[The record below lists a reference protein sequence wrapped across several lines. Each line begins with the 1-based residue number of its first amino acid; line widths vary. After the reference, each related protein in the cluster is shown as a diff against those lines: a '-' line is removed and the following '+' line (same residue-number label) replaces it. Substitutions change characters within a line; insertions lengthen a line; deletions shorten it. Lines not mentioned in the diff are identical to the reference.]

1 MTTGIQLVTRALQK
15 AGVLFK
21 TEAPSAD
28 EANDALSDLNNM
40 IASWS
45 NETNIVYSLVT
56 ETFTLT
62 GGTKDY
68 TWGSGGTFNSARP
81 VQIVT
86 ATLNYPA
93 GNSIPIEII
102 TDENYALIPMKTT
115 QGPPQVINVDNGYPL
130 NTVTF
135 YPVPN
140 STYTVTFQSEKAV
153 SSITDLSTT
162 ISLPP
167 GWEHAL
173 IHNLA
178 VVLAPEYGVE
188 APQTVQAEAIKA
200 KGEIMLQVARARP
213 IDWPGSGATQGN
225 IYNGWYGR

>member
-1 MTTGIQLVTRALQK
+1 MTTALQLITRAMQK

-45 NETNIVYSLVT
+45 NSTNVVYALTT
-56 ETFTLT
+56 ETFNLV
-62 GGTKDY
+62 GGQREY
-68 TWGSGGTFNSARP
+68 TWGTGGDFNSARP
-81 VQIVT
+81 IQIVT

-93 GNSIPIEII
+93 GVSLPMEMI
-102 TDENYALIPMKTT
+102 TDENYALIQMKTT
-115 QGPPQVINVDNGYPL
+115 QGVPQVINVSNEYPL
-130 NTVTF
+130 NTLAF
-135 YPVPN
+135 YPVP
-140 STYTVTFQSEKAV
+140 STNYTATFQSEKAV
-153 SSITDLSTT
+153 SSIASLYTT

-178 VVLAPEYGVE
+178 VLLAPEYGVE
-188 APQTVQAEAIKA
+188 APAAVQAEAVKS
-200 KGEIMLQVARARP
+200 KGEIMLQVAKARP
-213 IDWPGSGATQGN
+213 LDWPGDVVQQGN
-225 IYNGWYGR
+225 VFNGWFS